1 MNTFRSTLLVMMS
14 LSYLVCDGALSDC
27 QKCDGPHCWP
37 RQEDFLSYRGEQCA
51 IEGDN
56 EYCQG
61 PGRIYYGGDSS
72 WTYRDVS
79 KGDRI
84 ACNNDAFNCDPLFG
98 IRKKCY
104 NSCDMFHECPNTGK
118 VARDTRGYGKGLG
131 PLRKVY
137 LTIDE
142 KIEGCGCDNIRQE
155 ISGHLREDK
164 NFKNLA
170 NSQYWI
176 DEVWKNMGCRPVLP
190 QPVGACN

>member
-1 MNTFRSTLLVMMS
+1 
-14 LSYLVCDGALSDC
+14 VCDGALSDC

-56 EYCQG
+56 EYCTG

-118 VARDTRGYGKGLG
+118 VAGYKLIRGAGAAARY
-131 PLRKVY
+131 RKVY

-142 KIEGCGCDNIRQE
+142 KIEGCGCEKIRE
-155 ISGHLREDK
+155 KISDLIKEGEA
-164 NFKNLA
+164 FV
-170 NSQYWI
+170 NSQYYI
-176 DEVWKNMGCRPVLP
+176 DEVWEYMGCRPVLP